1 MMKYGGFH
9 ITYQYIIVL
18 LLRCQPYHHI
28 IIFLIANISPV
39 HFILRPYSIHCF
51 YGVCSPIK
59 FFSGIH
65 FSSKDI
71 FKSCTHSDEIDKQNL
86 GLNN

>member
-28 IIFLIANISPV
+28 IISLIANISPV
-39 HFILRPYSIHCF
+39 HCFILRPYSIHCF

-59 FFSGIH
+59 FFSRIH

-71 FKSCTHSDEIDKQNL
+71 FKSCTH
-86 GLNN
+86 